1 MKITISNKFGYH
13 FLFRYMVEYR
23 SDDAFDNKYIDENI
37 KKLWTE
43 GDKPELTPIRKWELL
58 QNYQITTSYKLTKSE
73 VNRIFV
79 LLVPCILF
87 TTVSFSIMIADA
99 TLYHFMDIIKENGK
113 FAISFAGK
121 YMIYILH
128 SESGFSFVLR

>member
-1 MKITISNKFGYH
+1 MTTNKKGYRSH

-73 VNRIFV
+73 VNHIFV

-99 TLYHFMDIIKENGK
+99 TLYDFMDIIKENGK

-128 SESGFSFVLR
+128 SESGE

>member
-1 MKITISNKFGYH
+1 MTTNKKGYRSH

-73 VNRIFV
+73 VNHIFV

-99 TLYHFMDIIKENGK
+99 TLYDFMDIIKENGK